1 MDSMTVR
8 GAPGTT
14 SATGRRAWRCV
25 CGSGR
30 SICRRAETT
39 AFDAEIRDLIGA
51 ACRDLG
57 IAGVTTDT
65 FDASTPYEVGD
76 RVVHDGDYFVCT
88 TAAPEGGAWNAS
100 NWETD
105 YLINRAVCTY
115 CKMHFG
121 ETDEFDNLRDSY
133 DQQKAQLQMSSPY
146 TNYDAYGIK
155 GALGV

>member
-1 MDSMTVR
+1 M
-8 GAPGTT
+8 
-14 SATGRRAWRCV
+14 
-25 CGSGR
+25 
-30 SICRRAETT
+30 
-39 AFDAEIRDLIGA
+39 
-51 ACRDLG
+51 
-57 IAGVTTDT
+57 
-65 FDASTPYEVGD
+65 
-76 RVVHDGDYFVCT
+76 VHDGDYFVCT

>member
-1 MDSMTVR
+1 MAMFDIVKL
-8 GAPGTT
+8 AL
-14 SATGRRAWRCV
+14 
-25 CGSGR
+25 
-30 SICRRAETT
+30 RRAETT

-65 FDASTPYEVGD
+65 FNASTPYEVGD

-121 ETDEFDNLRDSY
+121 ETDEFDNLRESY